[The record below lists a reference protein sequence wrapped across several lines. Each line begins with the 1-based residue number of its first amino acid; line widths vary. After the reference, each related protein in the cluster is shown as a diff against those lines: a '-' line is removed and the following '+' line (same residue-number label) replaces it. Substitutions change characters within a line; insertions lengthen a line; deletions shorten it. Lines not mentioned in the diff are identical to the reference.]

1 VLFPTR
7 VVRIRVWVMIRPRL
21 EIIHIR
27 SMLNLGRGKRVLYL
41 TILRH
46 MIK

>member
-7 VVRIRVWVMIRPRL
+7 VVRIRVWVIVRPRL
-21 EIIHIR
+21 EITNIC
-27 SMLNLGRGKRVLYL
+27 SMINMGRGKWVFYL